1 MQKAQV
7 MRTVFAAAMVSSLV
21 LFACARKDGGKV
33 EFKTEA
39 DKVSY
44 IFGSQVGK
52 QFKDFKDMGIDL
64 NNEIFN
70 RAIRDALNEKTPALS
85 DSEVAVVMEEF
96 NKTMQAK
103 QEEKMKKDQAENQA
117 NASRFLA
124 ENAAK
129 TGVITLPDSLQYQ
142 VITEGTGQQAKSG
155 DTVKVHYIGT
165 FMDGKE
171 FDSSRKEGREPLQ
184 FTLGQPGMIQGFAD
198 AVELMK
204 IGSHWKVFIPPKL
217 GYGEMGRGNIPPNSL
232 LIFDIELMEILPASA
247 APAR

>member
-1 MQKAQV
+1 
-7 MRTVFAAAMVSSLV
+7 
-21 LFACARKDGGKV
+21 
-33 EFKTEA
+33 
-39 DKVSY
+39 
-44 IFGSQVGK
+44 
-52 QFKDFKDMGIDL
+52 
-64 NNEIFN
+64 
-70 RAIRDALNEKTPALS
+70 
-85 DSEVAVVMEEF
+85 VVMEEF